1 MKKSKNFS
9 KVMIQTGNKP
19 NNITLVSRTL
29 LKRVFF
35 LLYINLLTL
44 SEAIF
49 KYSFKIF
56 QTLK

>member
-1 MKKSKNFS
+1 MKKSKHFL
-9 KVMIQTGNKP
+9 KVIIQTGNKP
-19 NNITLVSRTL
+19 NNITLASRTL
-29 LKRVFF
+29 LKRVSF
-35 LLYINLLTL
+35 LLYIKEMVI